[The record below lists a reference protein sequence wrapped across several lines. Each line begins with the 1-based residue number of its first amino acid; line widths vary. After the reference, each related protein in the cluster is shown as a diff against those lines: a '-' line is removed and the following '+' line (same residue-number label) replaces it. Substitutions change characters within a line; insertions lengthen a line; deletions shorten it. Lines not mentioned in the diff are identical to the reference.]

1 VDRYDHHGRWHDHD
15 RHHHDR
21 HNHDRDD
28 YRSDHYLGDDQLGA
42 SFPLSPIAAER
53 PRSGAAPITKGDP
66 AASIARPRAR

>member
-21 HNHDRDD
+21 HHHDRDD

-42 SFPLSPIAAER
+42 PFTQQRKSRWRWRRHA
-53 PRSGAAPITKGDP
+53 
-66 AASIARPRAR
+66 